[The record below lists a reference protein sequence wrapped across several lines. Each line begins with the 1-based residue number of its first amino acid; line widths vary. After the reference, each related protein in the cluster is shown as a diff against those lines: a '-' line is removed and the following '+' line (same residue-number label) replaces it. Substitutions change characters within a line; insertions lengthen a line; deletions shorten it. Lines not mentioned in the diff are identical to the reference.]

1 MTEHDI
7 TRTPP
12 AQLRRARVAFAV
24 VSIVVPIAVVV
35 IGLAVLW
42 SWMPQLP
49 DRVVTHWGVSGPDGF
64 GSPALYPWMLV
75 IIGLALPVIMAIATL
90 LAVGTHWGAAARFM
104 GAMAAGLSVFAFVL
118 ALGSV
123 GPQRGLTDAAEVGDV
138 WWVVA
143 LGFAV
148 LLVVG
153 AAAWLV
159 QPAVA
164 ATQAPPL
171 EPSHVVRLTAGERV
185 VWVGT
190 ATMPRTPLIIM
201 GTALVLVTVLTIV
214 LAIGA
219 SPAGWI
225 GAAVMFLVLLA
236 LPATAAFRVR
246 ITPEGLTA
254 RSLLGVPR
262 TRIALAEIE
271 SARAVEISPFGE
283 FGGWGWRIS
292 LDGRSGIVMRQGPAI
307 EIVRRGKRAFVVTI
321 DGAEQAAALLQAY
334 VDAAAS
340 DPKIDRRTVGGAS

>member
-12 AQLRRARVAFAV
+12 VQLRRARIAFAV
-24 VSIVVPIAVVV
+24 VSIVVPIVLTA

-49 DRVVTHWGVSGPDGF
+49 DRVVTHWGTSGPDGF
-64 GSPALYPWMLV
+64 GSPGVYVWMLAV
-75 IIGLALPVIMAIATL
+75 IGLALPLLMAIATL
-90 LAVGTHWGAAARFM
+90 VVVGTHWGAAARFM
-104 GAMAAGLSVFAFVL
+104 GAMSAGLSAFAPVL

-123 GPQRGLTDAAEVGDV
+123 GPQRGLADVADVGDV
-138 WWVVA
+138 WWVVV
-143 LGFAV
+143 LGFAAM
-148 LLVVG
+148 LVVG
-153 AAAWLV
+153 AVAWFV

-164 ATQAPPL
+164 AVTTPAL
-171 EPSHVVRLTAGERV
+171 EPSHAVRLAEGERV
-185 VWVGT
+185 VWIGT

-201 GTALVLVTVLTIV
+201 GAALVLVTVLTII
-214 LAIGA
+214 LAISA

-225 GAAVMFLVLLA
+225 SVAIMLIVLLA

-262 TRIALAEIE
+262 TRIPLAEIE
-271 SARAVEISPFGE
+271 SARAVDISPFGE

-307 EIVRRGKRAFVVTI
+307 EIVRRGKRTFVITI

-340 DPKIDRRTVGGAS
+340 DRAAGGAQ

>member
-12 AQLRRARVAFAV
+12 AQLRRARIRFLI
-24 VSIVVPIAVVV
+24 VSIIVPLVLVA
-35 IGLAVLW
+35 IGLVVLW

-49 DRVVTHWGVSGPDGF
+49 DPVVTHWGESGPDGF
-64 GSPALYPWMLV
+64 GPPAAYVWILLGVGLV
-75 IIGLALPVIMAIATL
+75 LPAFMAVVTLAG
-90 LAVGTHWGAAARFM
+90 VGAHWGATARFM
-104 GAMAAGLSVFAFVL
+104 GAMAAGMSAFALVL
-118 ALGSV
+118 TLGSV
-123 GPQRGLTDAAEVGDV
+123 GPQRGLSDASAVGDV

-148 LLVVG
+148 LVVAG
-153 AAAWLV
+153 AAAWFA
-159 QPAVA
+159 QPAVTA
-164 ATQAPPL
+164 APERAL
-171 EPSHVVRLTAGERV
+171 EPTHRVDVAEGERV

-190 ATMPRTPLIIM
+190 TTMPRTPLIVM
-201 GTALVLVTVLTIV
+201 GAALVLVTALTFA
-214 LAIGA
+214 LALSGGSAAWI
-219 SPAGWI
+219 SAGI
-225 GAAVMFLVLLA
+225 MLIILVA

-246 ITPEGLTA
+246 ITPEGFAA

-262 TRIALAEIE
+262 TNIPLAEIE

-292 LDGRSGIVMRQGPAI
+292 LDGRTGIVMHQGPAI
-307 EIVRRGKRAFVVTI
+307 EIVRPGKRTFVVTI

-340 DPKIDRRTVGGAS
+340 RRTTGDAS